1 MKLLF
6 MKQSALDYI
15 KANIKELYI
24 NYYREET
31 NKWIYDLF
39 EYDPFEVFIDLP
51 DFDLAPLSDK
61 KGQVDVEN
69 CKIIYSKMMN
79 VSESQASDERLW
91 AGLCNGTFYAYM
103 RKRWDYDKLKL
114 KDPAKDASAIVSR
127 YFFSGGVR
135 AGCYRNTLSKCWWV
149 GHNTYRNDLLNKFE
163 LLDAIGTDD
172 FVSKVSELF
181 YSNNFSSNK
190 NITEGICRAWKAFKD
205 KGIKLSVKDYFRP
218 ALQYMN
224 ALGGAILLDS
234 LSAEEIENIFFE
246 FIYNKYYKLTPEEF
260 LAEEDNSFNEA
271 DSEEI
276 YSGIEEFIES
286 IEIKDDDDISDED
299 PVYDYSDVFVVGEE
313 RKKSNS
319 ERKLNKILN
328 TSHTIGYGS
337 IVIVENETTSKKIK
351 YNIPNANE
359 ESLPIHKKLLNKKLE
374 DRVFLAGNYYKILS
388 IE

>member
-1 MKLLF
+1 MKLFF

-39 EYDPFEVFIDLP
+39 EYDPFEVFIELP
-51 DFDLAPLSDK
+51 DFNLASLSDK

-69 CKIIYSKMMN
+69 CKIIYSKLMN

-91 AGLCNGTFYAYM
+91 AGLCNGTFYTYM

-114 KDPAKDASAIVSR
+114 KEPVKDASAIISR
-127 YFFSGGVR
+127 YFFSGGAR

-149 GHNTYRNDLLNKFE
+149 GHNTYRNDSLNKFE
-163 LLDAIGTDD
+163 LLDAIGPDD

-181 YSNNFSSNK
+181 FSNNFSSNK
-190 NITEGICRAWKAFKD
+190 NITEGICRAWKAFRD
-205 KGIKLSVKDYFRP
+205 KGIKLPVRDYFRP

-234 LSAEEIENIFFE
+234 LSSEEIENIFFE
-246 FIYNKYYKLTPEEF
+246 FLYNKYYKITPEEF
-260 LAEEDNSFNEA
+260 LAEEDYSSNET
-271 DSEEI
+271 DYEEM
-276 YSGIEEFIES
+276 YNGIEELIES
-286 IEIKDDDDISDED
+286 IEITEAEDVSEDDTASD
-299 PVYDYSDVFVVGEE
+299 YGDVFVVGKEH
-313 RKKSNS
+313 KKSNS

-328 TSHTIGYGS
+328 ASHIVGYGS
-337 IVIVENETTSKKIK
+337 TVIVENETTSKKIK

-359 ESLPIHKKLLNKKLE
+359 ESLPIHKKLLNKKIG
-374 DRVFLAGNYYKILS
+374 DRVFLAGNYYKVLS